1 MGSRTGS
8 ETRSPRGSWT
18 AHDGPGGYRWCR
30 HTTAAEG
37 GSKRFV
43 AGVFSSFEVQ
53 DMYLIAPDSTRIWTD
68 SNRNFTLRE
77 YSRLEYGRSDI
88 GWILA
93 SVKASR
99 PAPAKRPKSSLG
111 LRLRYFLNS
120 FRGFAAFDVH
130 GLDDTVV
137 FSLEK
142 TNRFPESTELI
153 QEIRAR
159 VKPRKA
165 RKKA

>member
-1 MGSRTGS
+1 
-8 ETRSPRGSWT
+8 
-18 AHDGPGGYRWCR
+18 
-30 HTTAAEG
+30 
-37 GSKRFV
+37 
-43 AGVFSSFEVQ
+43 
-53 DMYLIAPDSTRIWTD
+53 MYLIAPDSTRIWTD

-99 PAPAKRPKSSLG
+99 PAPKKSPKRSLG

-130 GLDDTVV
+130 GHDDTHC
-137 FSLEK
+137 
-142 TNRFPESTELI
+142 R
-153 QEIRAR
+153 
-159 VKPRKA
+159 
-165 RKKA
+165 